1 MSPRQEGAACSQQ
14 VCDRTDFTP
23 PNLEPSW
30 DISIEFPSSADRR
43 EVICS
48 SSFSCVLLTCGAL
61 TTAWAVPFS
70 QGFLFLNEQKDL
82 TLRGSFPYL
91 FQRQGRLHLM
101 VIGLCSH
108 VNPRLFVACSELPSR
123 SPCCLTLPQLPVL
136 QTLGGEPVI
145 TLEITL
151 GFPSTGR
158 RENSFK

>member
-1 MSPRQEGAACSQQ
+1 MSPRQEGAASSQR
-14 VCDRTDFTP
+14 VCGRTDFTP
-23 PNLEPSW
+23 PSLEPSR
-30 DISIEFPSSADRR
+30 DISNEFPSSADRR

-48 SSFSCVLLTCGAL
+48 SSFSLCPPRTCAAL

-70 QGFLFLNEQKDL
+70 QGWYDFAFSKRAKRFD
-82 TLRGSFPYL
+82 LRGSFLYL
-91 FQRQGRLHLM
+91 FPKARV
-101 VIGLCSH
+101 VIGLSSH
-108 VNPRLFVACSELPSR
+108 VNPRLFVACSELPSH

-136 QTLGGEPVI
+136 QTLARELVI